1 MNVEEIFVSAN
12 DFLPEG
18 QVAKS
23 VSVYHL
29 PYPGFIE
36 VYVET
41 QQGKRFR
48 ALANKVRTISEF
60 VELTI
65 PGGSNAQ

>member
-1 MNVEEIFVSAN
+1 MNVEDIFSQVN

-18 QVAKS
+18 ETAKS
-23 VSVYHL
+23 VSVYFL

-36 VYVET
+36 VYVECNS
-41 QQGKRFR
+41 GKRYR

-60 VELTI
+60 VEVKI
-65 PGGSNAQ
+65 PGVQNA